1 MTKPQAD
8 MDLRFMSEAIAQA
21 ELASRAGEVPVGAV
35 IVSGGQIIA
44 MAHNL
49 KETLQDPTAHAE
61 VLAIRSASKAL
72 GSWRLQGCCIYVTLE
87 PCTMCAGA
95 IVQARLGRLV
105 YGAHDPKSG
114 AAGTLWDVPR
124 DLRNN
129 HWVNV
134 HGGVMEA
141 ECASLIQR
149 FFVERRL

>member
-1 MTKPQAD
+1 MTNPQAD

-21 ELASRAGEVPVGAV
+21 ELAFRAGEVPVGAV

-49 KETLQDPTAHAE
+49 KETLRDPTAHAE
-61 VLAIRSASKAL
+61 VLAIRSASEAL
-72 GSWRLQGCCIYVTLE
+72 RSWRLQGCSIYVTLE

-95 IVQARLGRLV
+95 IVQARLDRLV

-134 HGGVMEA
+134 HGGVREA
-141 ECASLIQR
+141 ECGSLIQQ
-149 FFVERRL
+149 FFVERRF